1 LWKNDLRFVF
11 DTNVIVSAALLAGS
25 VPRQAF
31 NKALDEGRILISV
44 PVLLELAEVLSRRK
58 LNKYLLEEERMRFLV
73 ALLKE
78 AELVEITEAVT
89 DCRDAKDNK
98 FLELAVCGEADCI
111 ISGDD
116 DLLVLSPFRGIPIL
130 TPREFLSDLSEQ
142 EI

>member
-1 LWKNDLRFVF
+1 MRLVF

-25 VPRQAF
+25 VPRRAF
-31 NKALDEGRILISV
+31 DKALDEGRILISV
-44 PVLLELAEVLSRRK
+44 PVLLELAEVLSRKK

-78 AELVEITEAVT
+78 AELVEITEVVT

-98 FLELAVCGEADCI
+98 FLELAVSGEADCI
-111 ISGDD
+111 VSGDD
-116 DLLVLSPFRGIPIL
+116 DLLVLNPFRGIPIL